1 MSRVRNLR
9 TGALG
14 VCWCA
19 WVGVGS
25 LGQRWFTVALWR
37 MGEQWLIVK
46 KKTLAYWVKLFV
58 LGANGLRISAEV
70 VGERSLRGTAIAL
83 RVSNYAASKCFV

>member
-1 MSRVRNLR
+1 M
-9 TGALG
+9 AY
-14 VCWCA
+14 C
-19 WVGVGS
+19 
-25 LGQRWFTVALWR
+25 
-37 MGEQWLIVK
+37 K

-58 LGANGLRISAEV
+58 LGANGLRISAEL